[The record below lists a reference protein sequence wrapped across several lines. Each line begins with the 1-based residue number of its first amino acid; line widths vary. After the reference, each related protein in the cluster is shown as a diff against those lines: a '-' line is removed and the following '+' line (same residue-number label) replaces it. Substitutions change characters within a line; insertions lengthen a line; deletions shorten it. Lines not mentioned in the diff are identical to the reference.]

1 MRFLVDVQLPPV
13 LGVWLR
19 GLGYDAQH
27 ALELGLGQND
37 DRDLWKMAV
46 IENRIIV
53 SKDEDFFLFANR
65 PGDPLKVLW
74 LRIGNCRT
82 KTLLSVLEDNWPM
95 IVTAFESGQK
105 IVEVR

>member
-13 LGVWLR
+13 LGDWLR
-19 GLGYDAQH
+19 GLGYDTQH
-27 ALELGLGQND
+27 SLELGLGQVD
-37 DRDLWKMAV
+37 DRDLWEMAV

-53 SKDEDFFLFANR
+53 SKDEDFFLFATR

-82 KTLLSVLEDNWPM
+82 KTLLSVLEEKWPM
-95 IVTAFESGQK
+95 IVSAFESGQK

>member
-1 MRFLVDVQLPPV
+1 
-13 LGVWLR
+13 
-19 GLGYDAQH
+19 
-27 ALELGLGQND
+27 
-37 DRDLWKMAV
+37 MAV

-53 SKDEDFFLFANR
+53 SKDEDFFLFATR

-82 KTLLSVLEDNWPM
+82 KTLLSVLEEKWPM
-95 IVTAFESGQK
+95 IVSAFESGQK